1 LDIVVK
7 LIGPKYETL
16 GAEEMFAAFGKAL
29 QGNES
34 ITGQPKMKRRCW
46 RLDYPNR
53 SFYFDVT
60 PAVKGA
66 SVTGAVLRVRDP
78 DTNSNWSPTN
88 PLEFAQWFCER
99 ADRRFEFSRPLFK
112 AAMDEARIEPLPK
125 DEVELDDLLRR
136 TVQIMKLHRDNMY
149 HFAAEN
155 HKVAQPIS
163 VIIVTLATHAYENL
177 LNDKSHTFTSPIEVA
192 LALVEAMPDY
202 INKSAGKYFVYNPAL
217 PAENFADRWNDDE
230 NRRAEEFSRWHKQ
243 LTTDLSKLLHTGSRS
258 ANEADIREVFGAA
271 GVEAWKETRP
281 TASGLDGIINSA
293 RGLANTTPT
302 AAIKPGSS
310 QTLG

>member
-1 LDIVVK
+1 
-7 LIGPKYETL
+7 
-16 GAEEMFAAFGKAL
+16 
-29 QGNES
+29 
-34 ITGQPKMKRRCW
+34 
-46 RLDYPNR
+46 
-53 SFYFDVT
+53 
-60 PAVKGA
+60 
-66 SVTGAVLRVRDP
+66 LRVRDP